1 MQMRYI
7 DTARFAIS
15 ATRPRFFLR
24 EPFNA
29 NRLRRMIIASGA
41 RRAFASAVKFT
52 ALKLDPV
59 CAAHLILSAAYAE
72 ARRFKSAPL
81 VSSG

>member
-1 MQMRYI
+1 MQMRHI

-15 ATRPRFFLR
+15 AIRPHFFLR
-24 EPFNA
+24 EPFDA
-29 NRLRRMIIASGA
+29 SRLRRMIIASSA
-41 RRAFASAVKFT
+41 RRAFASAIKFA

-59 CAAHLILSAAYAE
+59 CAARLILSAAYAE

-81 VSSG
+81 ISSG